1 MIRVVGFIKN
11 IYVCEVMPDT
21 AENRNMI
28 QYALK
33 HGMTAAIMRL

>member
-1 MIRVVGFIKN
+1 MIKVVGYIKN

-28 QYALK
+28 QYALE

>member
-1 MIRVVGFIKN
+1 MIKVVGYIKN

-21 AENRNMI
+21 AANRTMI
-28 QYALK
+28 QYALE